1 MVQIQR
7 CERRRQPTYS
17 LHPKF
22 GSVFSAHMLRM
33 DFSSENQSEWS
44 ANIIPYG
51 PEPVSPSNLTLHY
64 GQSIFEGM
72 KAYKQPDGR
81 AAIFRLDL
89 HAKRFANSAARV
101 AMPRLPEDVFTE
113 CLKAYV
119 EFESD
124 FVPMDEGHSLY
135 LRPMMIARD
144 EIIKVGRSKHY
155 SFYILSTIAG
165 SYFHAGGLKPAK
177 VLVNREFVRAYPG
190 GMGEAKTSA
199 NYAASLYPQTV
210 AERLGCDQVLYLDGV
225 KHENID
231 ELGGM
236 NFFVVDGKRL
246 LTPKLN
252 GCILNGV
259 TRKSILELA
268 PSLGLETVET
278 ELKFSEVVDGIR
290 SGRIREAFAC
300 GTAAVVSPIGE
311 IVYLENEKSTP
322 QTITLQ
328 NDFSTAKML
337 LETLSKIHRGQ
348 KKAPGHWLFDVS
360 N

>member
-1 MVQIQR
+1 MVQIEI
-7 CERRRQPTYS
+7 CERHRHPTYS

-33 DFSSENQSEWS
+33 DFSTETPGEWS
-44 ANIIPYG
+44 AEILPYG
-51 PEPVSPSNLTLHY
+51 PEPMAPSNVTLHY

-72 KAYKQPDGR
+72 KAYRQDNGSV
-81 AAIFRLDL
+81 AIFRADL
-89 HAKRFANSAARV
+89 HAKRFAHSAARM
-101 AMPRLPEDVFTE
+101 AMPQLPEDVFLD

-119 EFESD
+119 AFESD
-124 FVPMDEGHSLY
+124 FVPAHEGHSLY
-135 LRPMMIARD
+135 LRPLMIGRD
-144 EIIKVGRSKHY
+144 EAIKVGRSKVY

-165 SYFHAGGLKPAK
+165 SYFHSGAMKPAK

-210 AERLGCDQVLYLDGV
+210 AERMGCDQVLYLDAI

-236 NFFVVDGKRL
+236 NFFVVEGNRL

-268 PSLGLETVET
+268 PSLGLETVEMD
-278 ELKFSEVVDGIR
+278 LKFSDVADGIR

-311 IVYLENEKSTP
+311 LVYLENEKSKP
-322 QTITLQ
+322 QSITLQ
-328 NDFSTAKML
+328 NDFSTAKVL
-337 LETLSKIHRGQ
+337 LDTLSKIHRGQ
-348 KKAPGHWLFDVS
+348 KPAPGNWLYNVS